1 MDRCLPSAQDEN
13 EKVATGLPRLALTP
27 SIVDRS
33 VRTSQKSTLPMRT
46 LPALVALAVLGATS
60 ARTQTT
66 PDFQSLVHLF
76 DYDNKL
82 PLEIQ
87 DKVIEEF
94 PDSTFHDITYTSP
107 KGGPVDA
114 YLVVPKGKGPF
125 AAIVFGH

>member
-1 MDRCLPSAQDEN
+1 
-13 EKVATGLPRLALTP
+13 
-27 SIVDRS
+27 
-33 VRTSQKSTLPMRT
+33 MRT
-46 LPALVALAVLGATS
+46 LPALVALAVLVATS
-60 ARTQTT
+60 AHAQTT

-94 PDSTFHDITYTSP
+94 PDGTLHDITYTSP

-114 YLVVPKGKGPF
+114 YLIVPKGKGPF
-125 AAIVFGH
+125 AAILFGHWGNGTRAEFIPEAKIYGIAYPGLPMGPASTLVSISRPLR